1 MPAAQ
6 TPKQAGAFSPFLSQ
20 QLPGGSEILDRNLL
34 AIKAAIGEVVDQFN
48 RTITFIGVGGDG
60 SAGPYVPTARRINTV
75 SPLAGGGDL
84 SADLTLSVALNY
96 QTIYDGNDGA
106 MPAEAGLQFGQPA
119 GATLTVTDDPG
130 SGFTRVDLAVLGA
143 ATVGSSTSL
152 VNLLQFDNY
161 GRFSGGTALGVS
173 SPLLISGGNLQISTF
188 GASGGGHAR
197 GAVPDPGAIAG
208 TTHFLREDATW
219 AVPPDTTGITQLTG
233 DVTAGPGSG
242 SVAATIAA
250 HAVTYHKMQQET
262 PGTILGNPTAGVA
275 DVQEIVLGGGL
286 EFATPGPT
294 VIQRSALTGDV
305 TAPAG
310 SNVTT
315 LATVATPGT
324 YGSTGS
330 YLASQTIDA
339 KGRTTAVSVT
349 STPLAGALVYT
360 LASTTLAMGQ
370 NQSTLVMP
378 LPAGPPIINTAAA
391 GVALSTTLSANW
403 GSSVQSPPTFFT
415 QIGSIKCTG
424 DITFYSSSGGGQPV
438 LVVALWYVTGN
449 AFLPGSW
456 HALASQSLTLNI
468 GTGSARAAINFSASS
483 TSGLVPN
490 DASLVL
496 VLYRSDANAGTTLN
510 TINAN
515 IVCSWGV

>member
-60 SAGPYVPTARRINTV
+60 SAGPYVPTTRLINTTA
-75 SPLAGGGDL
+75 PITGGGAL
-84 SADLTLSVALNY
+84 SSDLTLALA
-96 QTIYDGNDGA
+96 IDGT
-106 MPAEAGLQFGQPA
+106 LQ
-119 GATLTVTDDPG
+119 V
-130 SGFTRVDLAVLGA
+130 
-143 ATVGSSTSL
+143 
-152 VNLLQFDNY
+152 
-161 GRFSGGTALGVS
+161 
-173 SPLLISGGNLQISTF
+173 SGGNLGRAAISGDIVISAGSNAAAFRSFAAT
-188 GASGGGHAR
+188 SVLAR
-197 GAVPDPGAIAG
+197 AAG
-208 TTHFLREDATW
+208 TSGIPTELSSTGNNQVLQQAGGVLTFAALNYSQLTGS
-219 AVPPDTTGITQLTG
+219 VPAITQLTG

-456 HALASQSLTLNI
+456 HALTAQSLTLNI